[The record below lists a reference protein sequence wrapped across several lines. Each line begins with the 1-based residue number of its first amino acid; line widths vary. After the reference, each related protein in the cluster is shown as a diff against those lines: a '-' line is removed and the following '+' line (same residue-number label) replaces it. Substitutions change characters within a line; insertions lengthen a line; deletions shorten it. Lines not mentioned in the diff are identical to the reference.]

1 MSELKRLIEDTY
13 FRLNPRIR
21 CEHTRNQY
29 RYALKD
35 FEGALGREATLSDLC
50 DDNVAAMMVA
60 MQNEL
65 LAAKTINERR
75 GRIHAFWTWM
85 ARRGE
90 LRTWP
95 TTPRISE
102 PERTPV
108 AWLKDQLPTLFA
120 AFERERVLIA
130 GVPAPAW
137 WKSIHYAFWDS
148 GERVG
153 ALIQSRFDFLD
164 GPWLL
169 VPAEVRKGGRK
180 DKAYRL
186 EQDTLESINAIRQP
200 TRELI
205 WPWPF
210 CRDYL
215 WTRYRII
222 RRRVG
227 LPTDRRSSFHRMRKT
242 VASYYTKAGG
252 DATELLDH
260 SSRLVT
266 KKYLDPRIV
275 ETPQAAD
282 LLFRPVPINS
292 PGR

>member
-1 MSELKRLIEDTY
+1 MTAIKSLLEETY

-21 CEHTRNQY
+21 CEHTRDQY
-29 RYALKD
+29 RFALKNLTD
-35 FEGALGREATLSDLC
+35 SLGHEPADTDLL
-50 DDNVAAMMVA
+50 DDNVAAMMVYL
-60 MQNEL
+60 QNKG
-65 LAAKTINERR
+65 LAAKTINDRR
-75 GRIHAFWTWM
+75 GRINALWSWL
-85 ARRGE
+85 ARRGVV
-90 LRTWP
+90 RTWP
-95 TTPRISE
+95 TTPRIPE

-108 AWLKDQLPTLFA
+108 AWLQDQLPSLFA
-120 AFERERVLIA
+120 AFDSERVLIA
-130 GVPAPAW
+130 GIPAPAW

-153 ALIQSRFDFLD
+153 ALIQARFDFLD
-164 GPWLL
+164 GAWLL
-169 VPAEVRKGGRK
+169 VPAEVRKGGHK

-186 EQDTLESINAIRQP
+186 EKDTLEAINAIRAP
-200 TRELI
+200 ARELI

-222 RRRVG
+222 RRRAG

-252 DATELLDH
+252 DATALLDH

-282 LLFRPVPINS
+282 LLFRPT
-292 PGR
+292 G